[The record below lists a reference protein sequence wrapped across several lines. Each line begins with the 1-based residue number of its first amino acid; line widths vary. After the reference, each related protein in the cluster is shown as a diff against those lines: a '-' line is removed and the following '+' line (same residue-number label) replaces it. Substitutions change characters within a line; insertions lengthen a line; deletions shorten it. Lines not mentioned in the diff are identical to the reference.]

1 MLEGRTAFCLVA
13 LVPQTRQP
21 LRVPNRELSRHGP
34 PRLPQTLVKAFMRPV
49 LGLVSR
55 HNLDLLLKQQLTKG
69 FEKHRFLLKL
79 THVPTFF
86 GCCSGH

>member
-1 MLEGRTAFCLVA
+1 
-13 LVPQTRQP
+13 
-21 LRVPNRELSRHGP
+21 
-34 PRLPQTLVKAFMRPV
+34 MRPV